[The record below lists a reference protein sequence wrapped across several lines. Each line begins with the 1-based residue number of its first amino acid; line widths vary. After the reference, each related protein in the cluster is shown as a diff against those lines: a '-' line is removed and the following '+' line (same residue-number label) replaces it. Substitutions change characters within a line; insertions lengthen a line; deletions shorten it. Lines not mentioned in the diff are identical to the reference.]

1 MNVKQNKYGKDVVK
15 TRHPLDIK
23 AHPLDI
29 KAVIFET
36 VCAATIIAGILHI
49 IQ

>member
-1 MNVKQNKYGKDVVK
+1 MKEDNNMNVQQNKYGKDVVK
-15 TRHPLDIK
+15 TR
-23 AHPLDI
+23 HPLDI

-49 IQ
+49 IL

>member
-1 MNVKQNKYGKDVVK
+1 MKGDNNMNVQRNEYDKDTVK
-15 TRHPLDIK
+15 TR
-23 AHPLDI
+23 HPLDI

-49 IQ
+49 IL

>member
-1 MNVKQNKYGKDVVK
+1 MNVQQNKYVKEIVK
-15 TRHPLDIK
+15 TR
-23 AHPLDI
+23 HPLDI

-49 IQ
+49 IL